1 MVDNE
6 YLRTVVDGL
15 VCDMDNVKSSL
26 AELYRRT
33 EEKDPSIENLEIDVN
48 NNRTLSYRLE
58 SEIIH
63 NTEKL
68 DMLLNQAKFINDAER
83 KYSSNFL
90 AAIISVIAALAV
102 SIIYII
108 VNGVQINLVVG
119 IQIVVLMYL
128 SFLTFTIG
136 YDKVIQMIKQISVA
150 KSDKEE

>member
-48 NNRTLSYRLE
+48 NNRTLLYRLE

-68 DMLLNQAKFINDAER
+68 DMLLNQAKFINEAER
-83 KYSSNFL
+83 KYSMLEIKLNFIL
-90 AAIISVIAALAV
+90 EK
-102 SIIYII
+102 
-108 VNGVQINLVVG
+108 
-119 IQIVVLMYL
+119 L
-128 SFLTFTIG
+128 SL
-136 YDKVIQMIKQISVA
+136 
-150 KSDKEE
+150 KSAENKELLK

>member
-1 MVDNE
+1 MADNE

-26 AELYRRT
+26 AELYRRS
-33 EEKDPSIENLEIDVN
+33 EERDPSIENLEIDVN

-83 KYSSNFL
+83 KYSLLEMKLNFIMNKL
-90 AAIISVIAALAV
+90 GLK
-102 SIIYII
+102 
-108 VNGVQINLVVG
+108 NNEE
-119 IQIVVLMYL
+119 
-128 SFLTFTIG
+128 
-136 YDKVIQMIKQISVA
+136 
-150 KSDKEE
+150 KELLQ